1 MSVLKTDQLSV
12 KGRETLCLFS
22 PIYRHCFRRVWWRK
36 PGASPRRRNARLARV
51 SGGITQEPERW
62 SLLLKDV
69 QGKCTKQILP
79 LDCTHKHMQ
88 MHWRSQW
95 ITRAQCR
102 NRRCWLKYLFK
113 WIVAMKKQMQQLGAP
128 LPHTETWQECMT
140 VAFTLTPPCLQHE
153 SSNNPCQEHSLR
165 SACTRQ
171 WLFTLILC
179 SK

>member
-1 MSVLKTDQLSV
+1 MKYLKSFERSLMSVLKTDQLSV

-113 WIVAMKKQMQQLGAP
+113 WIGAMKKQMQQLGAP
-128 LPHTETWQECMT
+128 LPHTGDMTRVHDSGFHPHSPLSSTW
-140 VAFTLTPPCLQHE
+140 VL
-153 SSNNPCQEHSLR
+153 
-165 SACTRQ
+165 
-171 WLFTLILC
+171 
-179 SK
+179 